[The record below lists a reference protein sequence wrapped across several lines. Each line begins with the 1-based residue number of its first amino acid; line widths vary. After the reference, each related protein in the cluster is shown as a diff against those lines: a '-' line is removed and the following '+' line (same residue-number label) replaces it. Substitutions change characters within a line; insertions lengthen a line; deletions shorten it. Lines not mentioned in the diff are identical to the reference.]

1 MAQTISFG
9 FPEIL
14 ESAIECHSKAFAVN
28 AHASALLL
36 LQMAA
41 AIAGPSIRTASPS
54 GMECTPAYDV
64 AVISGGRA
72 ILPGAIFGAFE
83 GARQLIMDAAGA
95 QDNPDRRSLVEKQ
108 AALMRR
114 NAEISARI
122 QNINTALDEL
132 RGPKEGKTYAELLED
147 MNRPAQMRNLESQL
161 PGLHTE
167 QGNVQKDLCEV
178 VLTTQC
184 GIIRDSADWRDFIIT
199 GGKYSL
205 DGNFFQIAT
214 AQSLKSEASSTSNQ
228 LRACSE
234 LLQQSRSQSSISG
247 FSFSKCNYSA
257 SVNLT
262 GSPEEF
268 AALLRHDRL
277 KNLGFLNGFVFTEID
292 SEQAADAN
300 ALEEFENHPWHP
312 LMNYLLH
319 LRATGA
325 QKRLCLPKEGKARYL
340 EFFEWCWHFVR
351 ALPEGQHVFFRNWGD
366 LAVRMASTVAWLD
379 NDLENGV
386 LELRYLDS
394 AVAFLKDH
402 AARQAAVLGR
412 LMASP
417 AHTSQTDQ
425 DVEKLVWRLRTKG
438 GQTRREIVRSYHGQK
453 YSVIDA
459 RLTEA
464 IRRGL
469 VVQSD
474 GRFFAATVNVSA
486 SAEPEAT
493 GFEPGVA
500 A

>member
-1 MAQTISFG
+1 MAQSISFG
-9 FPEIL
+9 LPAIL
-14 ESAIECHSKAFAVN
+14 ESAIECHSKAFA
-28 AHASALLL
+28 ATPPASALLL
-36 LQMAA
+36 MQMAA
-41 AIAGPSIRTASPS
+41 AIAGPSIQTASLS
-54 GMECTPAYDV
+54 GMECTPAYDL
-64 AVISGGRA
+64 AVISDGRA

-83 GARQLIMDAAGA
+83 GARQLIMNAAGA
-95 QDNPDRRSLVEKQ
+95 QNDLDRRSLVEKQ
-108 AALMRR
+108 AGLIRR

-132 RGPKEGKTYAELLED
+132 RAPKEGKTYAELFEV
-147 MNRPAQMRNLESQL
+147 MNRPAQIRNLESQL
-161 PGLHTE
+161 PGLHDE

-184 GIIRDSADWRDFIIT
+184 GIIRDRTDWRDFITT
-199 GGKYSL
+199 GGKYSV
-205 DGNFFQIAT
+205 DGHFFQIGT

-228 LRACSE
+228 LRACAE
-234 LLQQSRSQSSISG
+234 LLQQSRCQSSISG
-247 FSFSKCNYSA
+247 FSFSKCHYSA

-268 AALLRHDRL
+268 AALLRHNRL
-277 KNLGFLNGFVFTEID
+277 RNLGLLNGFVFCEID
-292 SEQAADAN
+292 SDQAADAN
-300 ALEEFENHPWHP
+300 ALEEFEKHPWHP

-325 QKRLCLPKEGKARYL
+325 QKRLCLTKEGKARYL
-340 EFFEWCWHFVR
+340 EFFDWCWHFVR
-351 ALPEGQHVFFRNWGD
+351 GLPEDRHVFFRQWGD
-366 LAVRMASTVAWLD
+366 LALRVASTMAWLD
-379 NDLENGV
+379 SDLENGV

-394 AVAFLKDH
+394 AVEFLKDH
-402 AARQAAVLGR
+402 AARQAAVIGR
-412 LMASP
+412 LASSP
-417 AHTSQTDQ
+417 AHTSRTDQ

-453 YSVIDA
+453 YGVIDA
-459 RLTEA
+459 LLGEA

-474 GRFFAATVNVSA
+474 GRFFVRVSP

-493 GFEPGVA
+493 ETNHEVA